1 MSEHD
6 DTVAGLQSAD
16 SEDFVTMTIAG
27 QLFGI
32 PVLAIQDVLGP
43 QQITKIPLAPREVA
57 GALNLRGRIV
67 TAIDVR
73 SRLNLDAHAP
83 DEESMSVV
91 VDHDGELYSLIVDT
105 VGEVLSLPNNAFEQN
120 PPTLDTVWRDVSTG
134 IYRLDGQLLVVF
146 DVSRLLAISEKA
158 AA

>member
-1 MSEHD
+1 MSEHTD
-6 DTVAGLQSAD
+6 ASLQSAD

-43 QQITKIPLAPREVA
+43 QQITKIPLAPTEVA

-73 SRLNLDAHAP
+73 SRLGLEPRDAGQ
-83 DEESMSVV
+83 ESMSVV

-105 VGEVLSLPNNAFEQN
+105 VGEVLSLPNHAYEQN
-120 PPTLDTVWRDVSTG
+120 PPTLDAVWRDVSTG

-146 DVSRLLAISEKA
+146 DVSRLLAIAEKA